1 MEAQLGCGDSG
12 FVPVVKH
19 ACIVDRAMNTT
30 TTTTTIPTTTSEG
43 CMHAC
48 STRDNTHA
56 RILMCLYVTYLLL
69 VDMVLIRRT
78 QATLQL
84 PICRLLADGWRQRK
98 HLAQL
103 RTGSHWLAVCNNSI
117 IIVET
122 GRYGNARVERAQ
134 RSTVSAL

>member
-30 TTTTTIPTTTSEG
+30 TTTTIPTTTSEG

-56 RILMCLYVTYLLL
+56 RILMCLFVTYILL
-69 VDMVLIRRT
+69 VYIVRFRRT
-78 QATLQL
+78 RATSSACS
-84 PICRLLADGWRQRK
+84 IC
-98 HLAQL
+98 
-103 RTGSHWLAVCNNSI
+103 TNNHACELI
-117 IIVET
+117 
-122 GRYGNARVERAQ
+122 A
-134 RSTVSAL
+134 

>member
-30 TTTTTIPTTTSEG
+30 TTTTTTIPTTTSEG

-56 RILMCLYVTYLLL
+56 RILMCLFVTYILL
-69 VDMVLIRRT
+69 VYIVRFRRT
-78 QATLQL
+78 RATSSACS
-84 PICRLLADGWRQRK
+84 IC
-98 HLAQL
+98 
-103 RTGSHWLAVCNNSI
+103 TNNHACELI
-117 IIVET
+117 
-122 GRYGNARVERAQ
+122 A
-134 RSTVSAL
+134 